1 MSTGRPLDREIDAAD
16 AESRQERA
24 GGWPRPCTR
33 PGMLFDS
40 NASPACPRARETRV
54 RTLLERHFDFVW
66 RSLRRLGVREADADD
81 ATQEV
86 FVVAARRLD
95 DVLEDRERAF
105 LFGTAVRVCSTRRRL
120 ARRHPEDPSGA
131 GDEHAVAG
139 PNPEELAV
147 LREAKAELARLLDGL
162 GADLSSVFVLAE
174 LEELSVREIAAL
186 LGIPEGTVSSRLRA
200 ARSRMQKALE
210 RRQVRE
216 RFATGNRPG
225 PVATAPFRARFSV
238 SGSFC

>member
-1 MSTGRPLDREIDAAD
+1 
-16 AESRQERA
+16 
-24 GGWPRPCTR
+24 
-33 PGMLFDS
+33 MLFDS
-40 NASPACPRARETRV
+40 NASDTRARARDTRV
-54 RTLLERHFDFVW
+54 RTLLERHYGFVW

-131 GDEHAVAG
+131 GDEHAVTA
-139 PNPEELAV
+139 PNPEELAE
-147 LREAKAELARLLDGL
+147 LREAKLELDKLLEGM

-174 LEELSVREIAAL
+174 LEELSVREIATL
-186 LGIPEGTVSSRLRA
+186 HGIPEGTVSSRLRT
-200 ARSRMQKALE
+200 ARAKVQKAVE
-210 RRQVRE
+210 RRKARD
-216 RFATGNRPG
+216 RFATAQPPAAVGG
-225 PVATAPFRARFSV
+225 SAFHARFPASR
-238 SGSFC
+238 SFC

>member
-1 MSTGRPLDREIDAAD
+1 
-16 AESRQERA
+16 
-24 GGWPRPCTR
+24 
-33 PGMLFDS
+33 MLFDS
-40 NASPACPRARETRV
+40 TDSAARTRARETRV
-54 RTLLERHFDFVW
+54 RTLLARNFDFVW

-120 ARRHPEDPSGA
+120 ARRHPEDPSGD
-131 GDEHAVAG
+131 GDEHAVTG
-139 PNPEELAV
+139 PNPEELAE
-147 LREAKAELARLLDGL
+147 LREAKAELDRVLDGL
-162 GADLSSVFVLAE
+162 GADLRSVFVLAE

-210 RRQVRE
+210 RRQARD
-216 RFATGNRPG
+216 RFATGKRSG